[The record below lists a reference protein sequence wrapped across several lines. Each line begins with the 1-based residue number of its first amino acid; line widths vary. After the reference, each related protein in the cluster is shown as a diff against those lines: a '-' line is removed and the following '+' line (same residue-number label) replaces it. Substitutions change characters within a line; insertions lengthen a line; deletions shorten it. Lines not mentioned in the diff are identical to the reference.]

1 MKGLFCEDESTL
13 RPVLGSARNKQ
24 QRCLPKS
31 NEVGITPVHYRR
43 AKIAIVVVCVCSLI
57 YNASR
62 FAEYSYMS
70 FHFDQEVSELF
81 ST

>member
-1 MKGLFCEDESTL
+1 M
-13 RPVLGSARNKQ
+13 
-24 QRCLPKS
+24 
-31 NEVGITPVHYRR
+31 HYRR

-81 ST
+81 FNYVSALCHSVRNELYFVVPG

>member
-1 MKGLFCEDESTL
+1 MGQQEISNKIVGLHS
-13 RPVLGSARNKQ
+13 
-24 QRCLPKS
+24 KS
-31 NEVGITPVHYRR
+31 SEAVITPVHNRR

-70 FHFDQEVSELF
+70 FHFDQEVSKLF
-81 ST
+81 FPT